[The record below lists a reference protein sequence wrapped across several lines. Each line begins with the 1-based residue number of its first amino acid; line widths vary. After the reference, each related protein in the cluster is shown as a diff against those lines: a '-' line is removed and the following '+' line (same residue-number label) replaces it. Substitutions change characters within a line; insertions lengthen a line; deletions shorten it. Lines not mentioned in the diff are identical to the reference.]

1 MKNIQQL
8 KKLIDEVEFSE
19 EAKKKINEILSKAE
33 SKGKIEKEDKEALL
47 EAIKADMILDAI
59 EIKNY
64 EVGLEEIDKLIA
76 GI

>member
-19 EAKKKINEILSKAE
+19 EARKKIDEILSKAE

-47 EAIKADMILDAI
+47 GAIKADMVLDAI
-59 EIKNY
+59 EIKSY
-64 EVGLEEIDKLIA
+64 EVAIEEIDKLLARI
-76 GI
+76 